1 MREEEE
7 EVESMVTERI
17 MVSLAEKEGSGSDL
31 KIKGGKCDLWQSEGL
46 VGT

>member
-31 KIKGGKCDLWQSEGL
+31 EIQGDTCGLWQSEGL